1 MRSGSDVQVTA
12 LVMEIHPPAMLFR
25 GRVLHSAV
33 DIDAPPMPTA
43 SRKREMPRSDNPRPT
58 NTRQTETGLRSTPRR
73 NSSFESPSLFFLS
86 LSFPLALIL
95 VLFLPR
101 STASQKS
108 GLLSYYEGGAVLKA
122 APLVGSLRRIKAA
135 GIHRY
140 LDDTRVTGVQEECS
154 TSLTVRLT

>member
-1 MRSGSDVQVTA
+1 
-12 LVMEIHPPAMLFR
+12 MEIHPPAMLFR
-25 GRVLHSAV
+25 GRALHSAV

-58 NTRQTETGLRSTPRR
+58 NTRQTEPGLRSIPRR

-86 LSFPLALIL
+86 LFLSLSFFSLALVL
-95 VLFLPR
+95 VLFCR
-101 STASQKS
+101 VYSTASQKS

-122 APLVGSLRRIKAA
+122 APLAGSLRWIKAA

-140 LDDTRVTGVQEECS
+140 LDDTRVTGVQKECS
-154 TSLTVRLT
+154 ASL